1 MRIGIL
7 TFHRA
12 NNYGALLQCYALNRA
27 LNMLGHDAEV
37 IDYRQPAIEKSYCK
51 VGLQDI
57 NPLRPVRFLKSL
69 FLPQTLTRNI
79 RYKRFLSF
87 RKQFINCSEKIFSYD
102 NKLIEGYDVIFIGSD
117 QLWNSKWTN
126 GLDDYYWGN
135 FRHSVNTIIATY
147 AVSMGK
153 PEIDEDE
160 KENIKHL
167 LDNFDFLS
175 VRENSLKSL
184 LNNIIN
190 KDIKVTIDPTFLLRK
205 EEWMKFVKP
214 EKKKYVLIYPLIHT
228 EETINIGKQIAKNHK
243 LDYVIIDYQ
252 SHWKPMKNHKQ
263 FVDPA
268 RFLNLI
274 ANAEYVVTSS
284 FHGTAF
290 SVIFERQFY
299 SVVARG
305 TTNTRISSLLRK
317 FGLENRIIS
326 KEDFPSTMEIIAY
339 NNLKDRIDI
348 LVKKSMDYIID
359 VLNKASSKKS

>member
-12 NNYGALLQCYALNRA
+12 NNYGAQLQCYALCRA
-27 LNMLGHDAEV
+27 LSNLGHNAEV
-37 IDYRQPAIEKSYCK
+37 IDYRQPVIEKSYCK
-51 VGLQDI
+51 VGLKDF

-79 RYKRFLSF
+79 RHCRFVSF
-87 RKQFINCSEKIFSYD
+87 RNKYINCSEKIFTPD
-102 NKLIEGYDVIFIGSD
+102 NKVIEEYDVIFIGSD

-135 FRHSVNTIIATY
+135 FRHPVNTVIASY
-147 AVSMGK
+147 AVSIGK
-153 PEIDEDE
+153 TDIDEEE
-160 KENIKHL
+160 KEKIKQL

-184 LNNIIN
+184 INNLSN
-190 KDIKVTIDPTFLLRK
+190 KDVKVTIDPTFLLSK

-228 EETINIGKQIAKNHK
+228 EETISIGKQIAKENNM
-243 LDYVIIDYQ
+243 DYVIIDFQ
-252 SHWKPMKNHKQ
+252 SHWKPIKNHKQ
-263 FVDPA
+263 FEDPA
-268 RFLNLI
+268 TFLNLI

-290 SVIFERQFY
+290 SVIFEKQFY

-305 TTNTRISSLLRK
+305 AINTRISSLLNTL
-317 FGLENRIIS
+317 GLENRIIS
-326 KEDFPSTMEIIAY
+326 IEDFPLTMESIVY
-339 NNLKDRIDI
+339 NELNEEKSQ
-348 LVKKSMDYIID
+348 LVNQSMNFIYEVI
-359 VLNKASSKKS
+359 NSASLIK